1 MAAVWSALQTSDLAV
16 WINFSRWLYAAIS
29 TVHVISIAT
38 LIGSILVLDL
48 RLIGLARWIDAPQ
61 LARLVVPV
69 AGIALCGAVASGV
82 LLFIGRAAEY
92 ASFETFQIKIAL
104 VATALTMTFLVRR
117 RYGVRFERAD
127 DRQRLLIGIA
137 SIAVWLGVAIAGR
150 MIAFA
155 HG

>member
-1 MAAVWSALQTSDLAV
+1 MTAFWTAIQTSDLAV

-29 TVHVISIAT
+29 TAHVLSIAT

-48 RLIGLARWIDAPQ
+48 RLIGFARWLDPTQ

-92 ASFETFQIKIAL
+92 ASFETFQIKMAL
-104 VATALTMTFLVRR
+104 LATALTMTFLARR
-117 RYGVRFERAD
+117 RYGIRFERAD
-127 DRQRLLIGIA
+127 DRQRLVIGSA
-137 SIAVWLGVAIAGR
+137 SIAIWLGVAIAGR

-155 HG
+155 HS